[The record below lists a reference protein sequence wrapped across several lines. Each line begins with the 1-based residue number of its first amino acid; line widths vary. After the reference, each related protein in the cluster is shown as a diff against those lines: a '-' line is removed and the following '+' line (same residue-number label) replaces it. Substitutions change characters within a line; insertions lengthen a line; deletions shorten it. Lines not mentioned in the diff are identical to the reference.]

1 MNRLIADWLW
11 RMALLGA
18 LCWIGWELH
27 GFREDMM
34 EPADAQTTAS
44 TEPDVVMD
52 SLDALHDD
60 IDELKQKVE
69 AIFAATVHRQ

>member
-1 MNRLIADWLW
+1 MKRLIADWLW
-11 RMALLGA
+11 RIALLSA

-34 EPADAQTTAS
+34 EPIDEQTTAS
-44 TEPDVVMD
+44 TEPDVVRD

-60 IDELKQKVE
+60 IEDLKQRID
-69 AIFAATVHRQ
+69 AILVAVAHSR

>member
-1 MNRLIADWLW
+1 MKRIIAEWIW
-11 RMALLGA
+11 RIALLAA

-34 EPADAQTTAS
+34 EPADAQLTAS
-44 TEPDVVMD
+44 AEPDVVQD

-60 IDELKQKVE
+60 IEDLKHRVD
-69 AIFAATVHRQ
+69 AILLALARSR

>member
-1 MNRLIADWLW
+1 MKRLIADWLW
-11 RMALLGA
+11 RIALLGA

-34 EPADAQTTAS
+34 QPADEQATAS
-44 TEPDVVMD
+44 TEPDVVQD

-60 IDELKQKVE
+60 IEDLKQRVD
-69 AIFAATVHRQ
+69 AILVALARSR